1 MDNVQFRH
9 IDKSHILLDTIYTS
23 RQWYLFSG
31 IINNFNMQLF
41 KYINRINLLDRL
53 IRQRSTGTPAELA
66 LRIGVS
72 VSRLYVMVDQL
83 REQEAPIVYS
93 RQRLTYYYSSEFM
106 ISIVVKIEVLE
117 DDNLRHISGGNNFFS
132 SFPFTTVFI

>member
-1 MDNVQFRH
+1 
-9 IDKSHILLDTIYTS
+9 
-23 RQWYLFSG
+23 
-31 IINNFNMQLF
+31 MQLF